1 MTRVAVAMQKG
12 GVGKTTTS
20 INVAGALSERGHDVL
35 AIDCDPQGGLT
46 LKLGHRDTYRQAD
59 KTLFDVLADVG
70 DLGYGDLGNLIASH
84 EEFDLVPAA
93 LKNFV
98 LEKHLYTDR
107 RGVESLQLAVDES
120 GLDDQYDWIVFDTP
134 PNLGPLADGGLLAA
148 ENVLFPSHPNVIAQD
163 SLEILFDEI
172 DTLEAEFDCQI
183 TTAGAVLNEVPSQGN
198 IAKERERWFLE
209 TFSEDFVFEIP
220 DRDAVEHAIE
230 YRTSIFG
237 YDPSDAG
244 YSWDDEPA
252 AELRDNYDRLAAH
265 LENAL

>member
-1 MTRVAVAMQKG
+1 MQKG

-20 INVAGALSERGHDVL
+20 INVAGALSERGHKVL
-35 AIDCDPQGGLT
+35 AVDCDPQGGLT
-46 LKLGHRDTYRQAD
+46 LKLGHRDTYREAD
-59 KTLFDVLADVG
+59 QTLFDVLADVG
-70 DLGYGDLGNLIASH
+70 DLNYGDLDQLIIQH
-84 EEFDLVPAA
+84 EEFDIIPAA

-107 RGVESLQLAVDES
+107 RGVESMQLAVDES
-120 GLDDQYDWIVFDTP
+120 GIEDAYDYVVIDTP

-172 DTLEAEFDCQI
+172 DTLEAEFDSSI
-183 TTAGAVLNEVPSQGN
+183 TTAGAVLNEVPAQGN
-198 IAKERERWFLE
+198 IAAKRKQWFLE
-209 TFSEDFVFEIP
+209 TFGEEFVFEVP
-220 DRDAVEHAIE
+220 DRGAIEHAIE

-244 YSWDDEPA
+244 YSWDEDPA
-252 AELRDNYDRLAAH
+252 EELRDNYDQLASH
-265 LENAL
+265 LETTL